1 MNMKTNPLLQKTWS
15 VRACERG
22 AWSVGSTLRR
32 SDAPRLLLR
41 TGMSALL
48 AFLLSAST
56 VCAQSGVSEDPS
68 PSPIRWES
76 AGRSTLPRSTLS
88 TNTPSRLNRFTAGY
102 RMGYQMSVKFKA
114 LGGFPALSDPG
125 PATGTHQDHT
135 YDDGY
140 VVRDTRQVDD
150 HYTWD
155 WGFKSPSQVQP
166 GQGTPYG
173 SLLLHSSSSPAT
185 AVSRED
191 NDPQHGFEI
200 SYARQIGL
208 LRKWRWGLE
217 GAFNYTDLT
226 VRDNRTLNYIQ
237 TRTTDAY
244 ALDGLNPY
252 LPPPAP
258 PNTPYMGS
266 PGGGYPGGG
275 GPLIIDEP
283 ASRTVDQLPG
293 GTAIAGERTL
303 KASVKG
309 LRFGPYLEAPLG
321 KRWAVSLSG
330 GLALAAVDTDFR
342 FNESVTIAD
351 VPGTTVSHVGLTSHS
366 DWMVGWY
373 AAGTASYALSDS
385 LDLFASVQYQDVGL
399 YKQSAN
405 LKQAELDLSG
415 NVFLS
420 LGVSF
425 SF

>member
-1 MNMKTNPLLQKTWS
+1 MKNPLLQAIK
-15 VRACERG
+15 VIH
-22 AWSVGSTLRR
+22 LRSLR
-32 SDAPRLLLR
+32 SLRLNSILL
-41 TGMSALL
+41 SS
-48 AFLLSAST
+48 LLSAST

-68 PSPIRWES
+68 PSPIRSES
-76 AGRSTLPRSTLS
+76 VGEERLS
-88 TNTPSRLNRFTAGY
+88 HIDLTTNTPSRLNRITAGY

-114 LGGFPALSDPG
+114 LGGFPAQSDPG

-140 VVRDTRQVDD
+140 VVRDTRQVND

-155 WGFKSPSQVQP
+155 WGFKSPTQVQP

-200 SYARQIGL
+200 SYARQIGQ

-217 GAFNYTDLT
+217 GAFNYADLT

-252 LPPPAP
+252 MPPPAP
-258 PNTPYMGS
+258 PNTPYMGT
-266 PGGGYPGGG
+266 PGGGYSGGG

-283 ASRTVDQLPG
+283 ASRTIEQLPG
-293 GTAIAGERTL
+293 GTTIAGERTL
-303 KASVKG
+303 TASVFG
-309 LRFGPYLEAPLG
+309 LRLGPYLEAPLG

-373 AAGTASYALSDS
+373 AAGTVSYALSDS

-415 NVFLS
+415 NIFLS

>member
-1 MNMKTNPLLQKTWS
+1 MRFMYMKRNPLLQ
-15 VRACERG
+15 AG
-22 AWSVGSTLRR
+22 
-32 SDAPRLLLR
+32 
-41 TGMSALL
+41 LL
-48 AFLLSAST
+48 ASLLSAST
-56 VCAQSGVSEDPS
+56 VGAQSGVSEDAS
-68 PSPIRWES
+68 PSPIGPAATERQRGEWER
-76 AGRSTLPRSTLS
+76 AGGEGLS
-88 TNTPSRLNRFTAGY
+88 HIDLATNAPSRLNRLKAGY

-114 LGGFPALSDPG
+114 LGGFPAQSDPG
-125 PATGTHQDHT
+125 PATGTRQDHT

-140 VVRDTRQVDD
+140 VMRDTRQVDD

-185 AVSRED
+185 AISRED
-191 NDPQHGFEI
+191 NDPRHGFEI
-200 SYARQIGL
+200 SYARQIGQ

-226 VRDNRTLNYIQ
+226 VRDNRTLNYTQ
-237 TRTTDAY
+237 TRTTDTY

-252 LPPPAP
+252 QPPPAP

-283 ASRTVDQLPG
+283 ASRTVEQLPG

-321 KRWAVSLSG
+321 KRWALSLSG
-330 GLALAAVDTDFR
+330 GLALAAVDTDFK

-415 NVFLS
+415 NIFLS